1 MCNFEEVEEVR
12 YSEVRLIRK
21 RVMKKVSSDT
31 DINELK
37 NIVKNV
43 PNIFMLFCI

>member
-1 MCNFEEVEEVR
+1 MCNFEEVEKVR
-12 YSEVRLIRK
+12 YSEVCLIRK
-21 RVMKKVSSDT
+21 KTMEKVSSDV

-43 PNIFMLFCI
+43 PKIFMLFCI